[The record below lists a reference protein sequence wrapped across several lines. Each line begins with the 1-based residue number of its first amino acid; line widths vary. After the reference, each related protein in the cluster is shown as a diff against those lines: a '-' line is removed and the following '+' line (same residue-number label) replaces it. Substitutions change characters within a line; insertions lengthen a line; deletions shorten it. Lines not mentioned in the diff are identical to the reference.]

1 MKNTAWWKWFE
12 LGLVITALVAHI
24 YVALSPNRTV
34 LNWYLNDDAFYYFKV
49 AVNISAGL
57 GVTFDGINVTN
68 GFHPLWMLINVL
80 VFWLARFDLF
90 TPLRVLIIVS
100 SLLSVG
106 TGILIFRFL
115 RRYILPE
122 IAAVAAVI
130 WIFLP
135 AIHNVVVA
143 NGLENNLSA
152 FMIMLLLYLSSR
164 SADSKPP
171 GIRMAILGLVAGLTV
186 LARLDNIF
194 IVMLVG
200 LWVIL
205 PEAPPSFRN
214 TIPLDFGL
222 FFISGVLAY
231 YFVLGTGPA
240 YFEGAG
246 TLPYFI
252 CLAFIV
258 KPISLA
264 IARLYSYDPDRFSTG
279 FIARCFFAALVSS
292 LMIGLG
298 FVLLRFGQ
306 DYLVRLLLVDGL
318 ITFMGTLGI
327 RAILRFLYRKPEQSM
342 HAIPSLF
349 SAGFWRQVVPRML
362 RYYLPL
368 IILMMIY
375 LIWNYSY
382 AGTALPVSGQIK
394 RWWGELPHSFYGV
407 PTVGEREL
415 IGLDKA
421 GGWSFF
427 LTPIWSLNRVLDNEL
442 KPEQLHYVILGFTGT
457 VVVIWLLML
466 LARRTWFA
474 RVSDGL
480 LLLPWFAALY
490 AHIFSYTA
498 TSYVHLREWY
508 WVSEMLFVVVGLG
521 LALDYLFFWFQEF
534 KLDIR
539 IWRLALVFLCAWVLF
554 SFSSLLGHRYSYR
567 PFPDDENM
575 MLTQFIEDNTQ
586 PGALVGMPG
595 GGTTAYF
602 LHGRT
607 IVNIDGLI
615 NSAEYFDMLR
625 AGKGAQFLDRLGLD
639 YVCCSSLALQHTD
652 PYESMLEGRLEPQ
665 AEENGMT
672 LYRFISSH

>member
-12 LGLVITALVAHI
+12 LGLVITTLVAHI

-49 AVNISAGL
+49 ASNISSGL
-57 GVTFDGINVTN
+57 GITFDGINVTN
-68 GFHPLWMLINVL
+68 GFHPLWMLVNVPI
-80 VFWLARFDLF
+80 FWFAKFDSFL
-90 TPLRVLIIVS
+90 PLRALIMVS
-100 SLLSVG
+100 ALLSAG
-106 TGILIFRFL
+106 TGVLIFRFL
-115 RRYILPE
+115 RRVIQPE
-122 IAAVAAVI
+122 VAATIAVI
-130 WIFLP
+130 WVFLP
-135 AIHNVVVA
+135 SIHSAVVA
-143 NGLENNLSA
+143 NGLENNISA
-152 FMIMLLLYLSSR
+152 FMIILLLYTAAGMDSAKSSHKR
-164 SADSKPP
+164 LV
-171 GIRMAILGLVAGLTV
+171 ILGTLAGLTA

-194 IVMLVG
+194 IVSLVG
-200 LWVIL
+200 LWIIL
-205 PEAPPSFRN
+205 KETSTSLRN
-214 TIPLDFGL
+214 VVPVDFGL
-222 FFISGVLAY
+222 IFIAGLLTY
-231 YFVLGTGPA
+231 YFVFSTGPV
-240 YFEGAG
+240 YFKGAG

-252 CLAFIV
+252 CLAFIT

-264 IARLYSYDPDRFSTG
+264 IARLYTFEPDRFSIG
-279 FIARCFFAALVSS
+279 LIARCFFAALASS
-292 LMIGLG
+292 LIIGLG

-306 DYLVRLLLVDGL
+306 DHLMRLLFVDGL
-318 ITFMGTLGI
+318 ITFMGILGI
-327 RAILRFLYRKPEQSM
+327 RAILGFLYRKPEQPL

-349 SAGFWRQVVPRML
+349 SAGFWWQVVPRML

-368 IILMMIY
+368 IILMTIY
-375 LIWNYSY
+375 LVWNYSY

-407 PTVGEREL
+407 PTIGEREL
-415 IGLDKA
+415 LGLDKA

-427 LTPIWSLNRVLDNEL
+427 LTPIWSLNRLLDNEL
-442 KPEQLHYVILGFTGT
+442 KPEQLHYVILGYTGI

-474 RVSDGL
+474 KAADGL

-521 LALDYLFFWFQEF
+521 LALDLLFLRLQEF
-534 KLDIR
+534 KLDAR
-539 IWRLALVFLCAWVLF
+539 IWRLALVFLCAWVLL

-575 MLTQFIEDNTQ
+575 VLTQFIEDNTQ

-615 NSAEYFDMLR
+615 NSAEYFEMMR
-625 AGKGAQFLDRLGLD
+625 SGKGAQFLDRLGLD
-639 YVCCSSLALQHTD
+639 YVCCSELALKHTD
-652 PYESMLEGRLEPQ
+652 PYKNMLEDHLDPLVKKNEL
-665 AEENGMT
+665 T
-672 LYRFISSH
+672 LYRFISNP